1 MNYDQLKERLPE
13 LFDMLLIAS
22 ESAVPEGPAAGISWA
37 VMPLRIREMLSLLDE
52 ITYRAM
58 MGEYIIYYRGKIV
71 GGIYDDRFLVK
82 QTKSALALM
91 PEAGLELPYEGA
103 KEMILVEEVDNREFL
118 KELLD
123 AMYPELPASKK
134 K

>member
-1 MNYDQLKERLPE
+1 MASSKEYLE
-13 LFDMLLIAS
+13 FIL
-22 ESAVPEGPAAGISWA
+22 EQ
-37 VMPLRIREMLSLLDE
+37 LSLLDE

-82 QTKSALALM
+82 QTKSATALM
-91 PEAGLELPYEGA
+91 PEAVLELPYEGA
-103 KEMILVEEVDNREFL
+103 KEMLLVEEVDNREFL
-118 KELLD
+118 KELFE
-123 AMYPELPASKK
+123 AMYPELPAPKK